1 MAKLVSKTY
10 GEALYELATEQNKID
25 MFLSEVKTILQVL
38 AQNKDFEKLMLHPK
52 ISKTEKVEVTKNV
65 FEGRVSAELTGFIT
79 LIVSKERYSSLEDI
93 LNYFVDRVKEEKG
106 IGVATVT
113 TAVPIG
119 EILKKQIEERLLET
133 TKYKEMEM
141 KFNVDPSIIGG
152 MIIRIKDRVVD
163 SSIQTKLN
171 ELQKQLYQIQ
181 LG

>member
-1 MAKLVSKTY
+1 MAKLISKTY
-10 GEALYELATEQNKID
+10 GEALFELAIEQNKID
-25 MFLSEVKTILQVL
+25 VFLEEVKGILRVL
-38 AQNKDFEKLMLHPK
+38 AENQEFGKLMLHPK
-52 ISKTEKVEVTKNV
+52 ISKQEKVEVAKNV
-65 FEGRVSAELTGFIT
+65 FEGRISEELTGFIT
-79 LIVSKERYSSLEDI
+79 LIISKERYSSLEDI

-119 EILKKQIEERLLET
+119 EILKKQIEEKLLET
-133 TKYKEMEM
+133 TRYKEMEM
-141 KFNVDPSIIGG
+141 NFKVDPSIIGG